1 MIVSIGE
8 IVWDIIGDKK
18 LLGGASLNVAYHLA
32 SFGLEVYLVGR
43 VGNDELAETTLRHIA
58 DIGLSIDYIQR
69 DISLPTGRVLVNFD
83 ADNEPSFDIVAPAAW
98 DAIAAEPFLTG
109 VSRPYHLV
117 FGSLAQRAV
126 QSREAIRRLRD
137 KAQLLF
143 YDVNLR
149 PPYTSAEIVLD
160 SLNGVDVVKLNDD
173 ELIQVAD
180 WSGISSGSMEQRA
193 LELCK
198 KWRLL
203 CLAVTLGPSG
213 AILVAEETLY
223 KHPGFP
229 VHVADTVGAG
239 DAFFA
244 TLIEGILN
252 KRPWPECLAKA
263 NKRGAYVA
271 GKVGATPSMHDF
283 VF

>member
-8 IVWDIIGDKK
+8 IVWDIIGEKK
-18 LLGGASLNVAYHLA
+18 LLGGAPLNVAYHLA

-58 DIGLSIDYIQR
+58 DIGLSIQYIQQ
-69 DISLPTGRVLVNFD
+69 DTSLPTGRVLVNFNIE
-83 ADNEPSFDIVAPAAW
+83 NEPSFDIVAPAAW
-98 DAIAAEPFLTG
+98 DTITSEPFLAS
-109 VSRPYHLV
+109 VSKPFHLV

-126 QSREAIRRLRD
+126 QSREAIRQLRD
-137 KAQLLF
+137 KAELLF

-149 PPYTSAEIVLD
+149 PPYTSADIVLD
-160 SLNGVDVVKLNDD
+160 SLNGADIVKLNDD

-180 WSGISSGSMEQRA
+180 WSGISPGSMEQRA
-193 LELCK
+193 LDLSK
-198 KWRLL
+198 KWKLL
-203 CLAVTLGPSG
+203 CLAVTRGPSG
-213 AILVAEETLY
+213 AMLVAKETLY
-223 KHPGFP
+223 THPGFP
-229 VHVADTVGAG
+229 VQVADTVGAG

-252 KRPWPECLAKA
+252 KRPWMECLANA

-271 GKVGATPSMHDF
+271 GKVGATPSMRDF